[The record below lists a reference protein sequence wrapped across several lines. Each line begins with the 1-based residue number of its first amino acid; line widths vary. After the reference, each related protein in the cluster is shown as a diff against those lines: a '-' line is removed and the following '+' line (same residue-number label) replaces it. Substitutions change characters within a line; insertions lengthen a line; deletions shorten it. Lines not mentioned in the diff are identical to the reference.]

1 MSRAVG
7 LILFLLGA
15 VVTAAV
21 VVMGKLYM
29 PELQGPDALP
39 LARLH
44 GTPAMLKLSV
54 FGYGFPL
61 GLGLCVVGA
70 ATLGRAGARRAGLL
84 AAAALAGVGIVIAV
98 PHLFGDQRSPLYFG
112 VGGVAILALFLLT
125 AWSWGVHRR
134 SLTPGLRAAADLQ
147 ALGYLC
153 FAIAAW
159 NACGAGGMPG
169 FALDPERVLA
179 LGTGAMATAR
189 FKVVMAFFVL
199 GWLLTLLGFRRAIR
213 CQGSD

>member
-1 MSRAVG
+1 MPRAIG

-15 VVTAAV
+15 AVTVAL
-21 VVMGKLYM
+21 VVMGKHYM

-39 LARLH
+39 LAKLH

-70 ATLGRAGARRAGLL
+70 AALGQAGARRLGLL
-84 AAAALAGVGIVIAV
+84 ALATLAGGGIVIAV
-98 PHLFGDQRSPLYFG
+98 PHIFGHHRSPLYFG
-112 VGGVAILALFLLT
+112 VGGVVILALFLLA

-134 SLTPGLRAAADLQ
+134 ALDPELRTATDLH

-169 FALDPERVLA
+169 FAVDPERVLA

-213 CQGSD
+213 S